1 MNRRRKQILVFGY
14 FGYLTNQLDGQTVK
28 TRAMYELVKE
38 RYDGKVTF
46 ADSQQFRRSLKSV
59 TDFFRNLSGCS
70 TLLWLPAHNNLKFL
84 FPFVWLGSKVFGY
97 DIIYIVV
104 GGWLSKFLE
113 KLPFHRSKLKTIK
126 AILLENKLAKEELS
140 SQYGFENLDIIPN
153 FREKSPKPAS
163 SIDRRTLRLVFMA
176 RINKK
181 KGLDT
186 IAEVAS
192 QIAAKGYD
200 ITIDF
205 YGPIHEAD
213 NEYFRHELIDRY
225 DFINYRGVLQPDD
238 IYATLS
244 AYDAMLFPTHYFTEG
259 FPGSIMDA
267 YRSAVPVI
275 ASDWK
280 HAHEFVVDG
289 ESGFIVD
296 FERPADGMLE
306 AIERLHN
313 DRDLLAR
320 MKENAYSESL
330 KYTPDAA
337 WAVLSKYLK

>member
-1 MNRRRKQILVFGY
+1 MKKRKQILVFGY

-28 TRAMYELVKE
+28 TRAVYELAGE
-38 RYDGKVTF
+38 RFDGDVSF
-46 ADSQQFRRSLKSV
+46 ADSQQFRRNLKSV

-97 DIIYIVV
+97 DVIYIVI

-113 KLPFHRSKLKTIK
+113 NLPFHRSKLKKIR
-126 AILLENKLAKEELS
+126 AILLENKLAKKELAS
-140 SQYGFENLDIIPN
+140 RYGFENLDIIPN
-153 FREKSPKPAS
+153 FRQTTPKPKPRAE
-163 SIDRRTLRLVFMA
+163 DGTLRLVFMA

-213 NEYFRHELIDRY
+213 NEYFRQELVDRY
-225 DFINYRGVLQPDD
+225 DFINYRGVLQPKD
-238 IYATLS
+238 IYAALS
-244 AYDAMLFPTHYFTEG
+244 GYDAMLFPTHYFTEG

-267 YRSAVPVI
+267 YRCAVPVI

-280 HAHEFVVDG
+280 HAREFVVDG

-313 DRDLLAR
+313 DRDLLAL
-320 MKENAYSESL
+320 MKEKAYGESL

-337 WAVLSKYLK
+337 WHVLSKYLK